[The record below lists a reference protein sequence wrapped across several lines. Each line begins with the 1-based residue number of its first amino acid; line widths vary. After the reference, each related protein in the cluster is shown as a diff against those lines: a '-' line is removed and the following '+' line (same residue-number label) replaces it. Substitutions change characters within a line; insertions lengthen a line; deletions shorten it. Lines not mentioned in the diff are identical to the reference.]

1 MRAHFFL
8 CACLDVASGRSFNS
22 PQNSLHYS
30 WIINKVSVWVGV
42 RYDTATA
49 KHKPGHE
56 VSDFGR
62 GSRKSAGHTAEG
74 HCRKARPQSSGSKYR
89 VTKEGVDWMIKGLR
103 EWQSYSDTVQKA
115 IAGISVCAA
124 VADCD
129 IAEGQ
134 KVGLLMR
141 DGLLFAADD
150 SKAEARGVA
159 VCNARKGEDVGVS
172 NIVGIVPLDVGKVT
186 ILRLPGIQRGG
197 SRQTDLSK
205 LKKAIRG
212 RQLVGAI
219 GIEALIALRK
229 VSVEPACS
237 YGVIEAVVEGARSG
251 LSPAVVCV
259 DEDTSDLLKRLEEKN
274 IDYEILDARKTK
286 RV

>member
-1 MRAHFFL
+1 MIQLLRSINLATKFQIL
-8 CACLDVASGRSFNS
+8 AEVAANQPDIQQRDIAERLDLS
-22 PQNSLHYS
+22 PQ
-30 WIINKVSVWVGV
+30 
-42 RYDTATA
+42 A
-49 KHKPGHE
+49 
-56 VSDFGR
+56 VSDYVRELVRDGWLVSEGR
-62 GSRKSAGHTAEG
+62 
-74 HCRKARPQSSGSKYR
+74 SKYR

-172 NIVGIVPLDVGKVT
+172 NIVGIVPLDVGKVA